1 MVRVAVKLVIIFF
14 LISAGVYIGYGQLE
28 KRLLVMP
35 PVVPHQVVR
44 EKPAEK
50 TRQVLQKTSNY
61 QIIVDRNIFEA
72 VLEQKVKLK
81 KKEPVQVEKVPEPTT
96 LKLILHGTVS
106 GNDQDARAIIVDQ
119 KEKKQ
124 DIYQIGDA
132 VQSALI
138 TAIERGKV
146 VLEVNGKKQLLLIK
160 DREGGGGGRGGNG
173 GGVSG
178 SVPRSRPST
187 FVMKPSRT
195 AFSKKS
201 SKPTPA
207 VKPHRRI
214 SFKQDKD
221 EAGETIEPVE
231 LEESDELVEPSELVE
246 SGELVEPDELVEP
259 LVEEG
264 QQENVESLEGHGLET
279 EILTE

>member
-1 MVRVAVKLVIIFF
+1 MARVAAKLVIIF
-14 LISAGVYIGYGQLE
+14 LLTSAGVYVGYGQLE
-28 KRLLVMP
+28 KRLLVTP
-35 PVVPHQVVR
+35 SVVPHHPAQG
-44 EKPAEK
+44 KPAEK

-72 VLEQKVKLK
+72 VLEQKLEPK
-81 KKEPVQVEKVPEPTT
+81 KKEPVLVEKEPEPTT
-96 LKLILHGTVS
+96 LKLILQGTVA

-119 KEKKQ
+119 KERKQ

-132 VQSALI
+132 VQSAFI

-160 DREGGGGGRGGNG
+160 DREGGGGGRGNG
-173 GGVSG
+173 VGVSG

-187 FVMKPSRT
+187 VVRKPSRT

-207 VKPHRRI
+207 VEPHRRI
-214 SFKQDKD
+214 SFKQGKD
-221 EAGETIEPVE
+221 EENGDIDPVE
-231 LEESDELVEPSELVE
+231 QDES
-246 SGELVEPDELVEP
+246 VEP
-259 LVEEG
+259 LVEEDL
-264 QQENVESLEGHGLET
+264 QEDVVPPEGPGMDTESQGDDVVPPEGPGMDT
-279 EILTE
+279 ESQE